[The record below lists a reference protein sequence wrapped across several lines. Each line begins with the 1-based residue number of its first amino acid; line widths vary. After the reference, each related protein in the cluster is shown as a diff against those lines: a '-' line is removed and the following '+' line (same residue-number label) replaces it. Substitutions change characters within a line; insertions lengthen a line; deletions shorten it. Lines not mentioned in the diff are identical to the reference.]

1 MSFEKDPAF
10 PAPANAVVL
19 ATEYYFQVYESIGG
33 YNTTIYREPTAL
45 SLNFAISERA
55 QPLGGKLI
63 LDFSKETRKSL
74 ATVDLSC
81 ETDLETAEGV
91 TCEFKEGRLITNL
104 KTTAVKNKTS
114 YSFKIKG
121 Q

>member
-1 MSFEKDPAF
+1 M
-10 PAPANAVVL
+10 VL
-19 ATEYYFQVYESIGG
+19 ATEYYFAVYESIAG

-55 QPLGGKLI
+55 QKLGGKLI

-81 ETDLETAEGV
+81 ETDIEVKEGV
-91 TCEFKEGRLITNL
+91 VCEFKEGRLVTNL
-104 KTTAVKNKTS
+104 KTNSIAKKTS